1 MSAPPPIF
9 PMLALGFVNRCVVRA
24 DRPLVTQIVM
34 ALSSAASWL
43 AGELAGFVQPYLCG
57 RHSSACFST
66 NSPCSSSRIAAPPK
80 YEPKFERWE
89 LANVIGRMGQFCG
102 TNVLSGAI
110 GGIEEIGRGLSVS
123 HFGKGPTIKRTRV
136 DFHYFWHN
144 SGNLPEQPLGSF
156 AD

>member
-1 MSAPPPIF
+1 MESRSYSRTPFSVIARAQCSGHTSGSSICMSALPPTF
-9 PMLALGFVNRCVVRA
+9 PMLAFGFVNRCVVRA

-34 ALSSAASWL
+34 DLSSAASWL

-102 TNVLSGAI
+102 TNVLSQIDDATQA
-110 GGIEEIGRGLSVS
+110 S
-123 HFGKGPTIKRTRV
+123 H
-136 DFHYFWHN
+136 
-144 SGNLPEQPLGSF
+144 
-156 AD
+156 